1 MKRVVRI
8 KSDGGLH
15 SKTMSEQPKFTI
27 QGTRKKEQI
36 KPKVSRSKAITK
48 IRAEINERDHKKQ
61 SRRSLKLRADFILFF
76 KIKKIYEL
84 LVRQTLKNWKRTR
97 TQNHK
102 KQEKLKL
109 IAQRYKIS

>member
-15 SKTMSEQPKFTI
+15 SETMSEQPKFTI

-48 IRAEINERDHKKQ
+48 IRAEINEIETIKNNQKDH
-61 SRRSLKLRADFILFF
+61 
-76 KIKKIYEL
+76 
-84 LVRQTLKNWKRTR
+84 
-97 TQNHK
+97 
-102 KQEKLKL
+102 
-109 IAQRYKIS
+109 